1 MNKKV
6 EKVKKITATK
16 RLEALEEAVLGFQQ
30 RFLILADE
38 IDKLSAGLM
47 ATTKTIDGL
56 LEATKTR
63 EAVNDIIV
71 NENIKEMEQ
80 KVKLFQEQGILIKEE
95 GEDAEVGER
104 SYIVGRE
111 LDQEG
116 NVLNPRIHF
125 AYPSLTEEEKE
136 LFLGKKISE
145 VIMQDAESNT
155 GLEILEIFSIK
166 ETSEA

>member
-1 MNKKV
+1 MTKKV

-80 KVKLFQEQGILIKEE
+80 KVKALEEQGVLIKEE
-95 GEDAEVGER
+95 GDEVAIGER
-104 SYIVGRE
+104 SYVVGRE

-116 NVLNPRIHF
+116 NVMNPRIHF
-125 AYPSLTEEEKE
+125 AYPSLKDEEKE
-136 LFLGKKISE
+136 LFLGRKKGE
-145 VIMQDAESNT
+145 VVMQEADSKV
-155 GLEILEIFSIK
+155 GLEIVEIFSIK
-166 ETSEA
+166 EITEE